1 MKFRDE
7 SYGERDSRMM
17 WRLLAKNSV
26 ITCST
31 IGGSDTPAAAAAAM
45 VVWLSRL
52 KLKGSIEVPKPLKN
66 ELRQHHG

>member
-1 MKFRDE
+1 
-7 SYGERDSRMM
+7 MM

-31 IGGSDTPAAAAAAM
+31 IGGSDTPAATAM
-45 VVWLSRL
+45 VVWLLGL
-52 KLKGSIEVPKPLKN
+52 KLKGSIEDPKLLKS